1 MRLTAKFQLAA
12 KTKQE
17 LRGLYRTI
25 FNKIADPK
33 ISQSER
39 QLGLRQLRCIHQLLS
54 VHPSQHHPHV

>member
-33 ISQSER
+33 ISKTER
-39 QLGLRQLRCIHQLLS
+39 QQGLSQLRHIRQLLC
-54 VHPSQHHPHV
+54 VHA